1 MNLMELSGLAA
12 DRLPLPDV
20 ILRTG
25 IATRVAATRRLLA
38 ATPDAAEAAFVR
50 DLAAMPIAIDTDAAN
65 AQHYEL
71 PPDFFG
77 LVLGPRR
84 KYSSCL
90 YEPGETLAQAEA
102 RALAET
108 CAHADLADGQHIL
121 ELGCGWG
128 SLSLWMAERY
138 PTARITAVSNS
149 RPQRLHIEAQ
159 AAARGLGNLRVITA
173 DMNVFAPEGTF
184 DRIVSVEMFEHMS
197 NWHDLL
203 ARLRS
208 WLKPDGRA
216 FLHVFSHRRT
226 PYRFHTED
234 RGDWIAQYFF
244 TGGIMPSHGMI
255 RHFGDLFSVEAEWQW
270 SGTHYERTALH
281 WLANMDAN
289 KPAVARIMREVYG
302 AEARMWTRRWRI
314 FFLATAGLFGDSGGR
329 EWGVSHWRLRPA

>member
-1 MNLMELSGLAA
+1 MNLLELSGLAA

-25 IATRVAATRRLLA
+25 IATRVAATRRALA
-38 ATPDAAEAAFVR
+38 AAPEQAEADFVR
-50 DLAAMPIAIDTDAAN
+50 DLAAMPVAIHTDAAN
-65 AQHYEL
+65 QQHYEL

-77 LVLGPRR
+77 LLLGPRR

-90 YEPGETLAQAEA
+90 YAPGETLAQAEE

-138 PTARITAVSNS
+138 PAARITAVSNS

-159 AAARGLGNLRVITA
+159 AAARGLANLRVITA
-173 DMNVFAPEGTF
+173 DMNVFAPEGQF
-184 DRIVSVEMFEHMS
+184 DRVVSVEMFEHMS

-203 ARLRS
+203 GRLRA
-208 WLKPDGRA
+208 WLKPQGRA

-234 RGDWIAQYFF
+234 RGDWIARYFF

-255 RHFGDLFSVEAEWQW
+255 RHFGGLFTVEAEWQW
-270 SGTHYERTALH
+270 SGAHYERTALH
-281 WLANMDAN
+281 WLASMDAN
-289 KPAVARIMREVYG
+289 RPAVGRIMREVYG

-329 EWGVSHWRLRPA
+329 EWGVSHWRLKPA